1 MVAIAVF
8 VMSGTAVATVN
19 VIVVNNNVTTVQSGN
34 AIDKFIALI
43 KSYTK
48 KVNATKTIDELMAL
62 VEESGEELMAFEQ
75 KYAYEINLLEEVLT
89 EAQMAAYD
97 RKFEAALAEF
107 EAAIDK
113 QVEQL
118 MESNDIDDNDF

>member
-1 MVAIAVF
+1 MKKLLMVAIAVF

-48 KVNATKTIDELMAL
+48 KVNATKTIDELI
-62 VEESGEELMAFEQ
+62 S
-75 KYAYEINLLEEVLT
+75 
-89 EAQMAAYD
+89 
-97 RKFEAALAEF
+97 
-107 EAAIDK
+107 
-113 QVEQL
+113 
-118 MESNDIDDNDF
+118 